1 MGAQQVLRAASLCL
15 IASAAQAEAL
25 HERVAIIDLGPRD
38 TAVEQKLAQQAVAAG
53 LQLVGEEDALAGV
66 ARSPDQL
73 AMEAALAEAQRAYGA
88 LDCKLATD
96 AAKRAAGIGAAR
108 QAAGLDVPE
117 LPRAWSYV
125 LLCADR
131 ANDFDAAV
139 VAATRLR
146 AVGGPNEIDATLL
159 AKYPVID
166 ALGGGSEV
174 AIDVVAEAGAVV
186 WIDHVR
192 IGEAP
197 VHVVLA
203 SGEHVI
209 AAARGDK
216 RGYVTGT
223 PVKAQP
229 VVEVPLAVQKGAYD
243 DVAAE
248 VASWHG
254 ALPSPAA
261 LAKVM
266 VRMRARVALV
276 RHGGT
281 VEAFGQAGA
290 ADLPHQLGGD
300 DGIAP
305 IADAPRVYALIVD
318 RVHTWNDRAPD
329 PDRALLVEQVDK
341 ATKARKEE
349 KTEWWVYATIIGAL
363 GGIALGVYLHD
374 SGSDTQRV
382 ELHYP

>member
-1 MGAQQVLRAASLCL
+1 MGAQQVLRAATVVL
-15 IASAAQAEAL
+15 IASAASAETL

-38 TAVEQKLAQQAVAAG
+38 AAVEQKLAQQAVAAG
-53 LQLVGEEDALAGV
+53 LQLVGEDDALAGV
-66 ARSPDQL
+66 VSAPDQL
-73 AMEAALAEAQRAYGA
+73 AMDAALAEAQRAYGA
-88 LDCKLATD
+88 LDCTAATA

-108 QAAGLDVPE
+108 QAGGLDVPA

-146 AVGGPNEIDATLL
+146 AVGGNDPLL

-166 ALGGGSEV
+166 MIGGGSEV
-174 AIDVVAEAGAVV
+174 AIEVRAEAGAAV

-192 IGEAP
+192 VGEAP
-197 VHVVLA
+197 VHVVLP

-209 AAARGDK
+209 AAARGTK
-216 RGYVTGT
+216 RGWVTGT

-229 VVEVPLAVQKGAYD
+229 IVEVPLVEQKGAFD

-254 ALPSPAA
+254 ALPTPAA
-261 LAKVM
+261 LGKVM

-300 DGIAP
+300 DGVAP
-305 IADAPRVYALIVD
+305 LAEAPRVLALIVD

-329 PDRALLVEQVDK
+329 PDRALLVEQVD
-341 ATKARKEE
+341 AAQQARKEE

-363 GGIALGVYLHD
+363 GAVALGVYLHD